1 MGPADDWIF
10 SYCII
15 SSCIG
20 YYCGNYFLIFGIR
33 ENSYGELKAELEKY
47 KRQGILENYG
57 ENGVVLSKSD
67 KKVYPGDMVA
77 IYSKDGYIIYCKI
90 KTVLILKDKSQ
101 MVNMN
106 YVDFV
111 KI

>member
-1 MGPADDWIF
+1 MGERKQLIDNKVK
-10 SYCII
+10 II
-15 SSCIG
+15 IKSSL
-20 YYCGNYFLIFGIR
+20 NFG
-33 ENSYGELKAELEKY
+33 EELKAELEKY
-47 KRQGILENYG
+47 KRQGVLEDYG

>member
-1 MGPADDWIF
+1 MGERKQLIDNKVK
-10 SYCII
+10 II
-15 SSCIG
+15 IKSSL
-20 YYCGNYFLIFGIR
+20 NFD
-33 ENSYGELKAELEKY
+33 GELKVELEKY
-47 KRQGILENYG
+47 KRQGVLEDYG

-90 KTVLILKDKSQ
+90 KTVFILKDKSQ

>member
-1 MGPADDWIF
+1 MSERKQLIDNKVKT
-10 SYCII
+10 II
-15 SSCIG
+15 KSSL
-20 YYCGNYFLIFGIR
+20 NFD
-33 ENSYGELKAELEKY
+33 GELKAELEKY
-47 KRQGILENYG
+47 KRQGVLEDYG
-57 ENGVVLSKSD
+57 ENGVVLLKSD
-67 KKVYPGDMVA
+67 KKVYPGDMIA

>member
-1 MGPADDWIF
+1 MSERKQLIDNKVKT
-10 SYCII
+10 II
-15 SSCIG
+15 KSSL
-20 YYCGNYFLIFGIR
+20 NFD
-33 ENSYGELKAELEKY
+33 GELKTELEKY
-47 KRQGILENYG
+47 KRQGVLEDYG

-77 IYSKDGYIIYCKI
+77 IHSKDGYIIYCKI

>member
-1 MGPADDWIF
+1 MGERKQLIDNKVKT
-10 SYCII
+10 II
-15 SSCIG
+15 KSSL
-20 YYCGNYFLIFGIR
+20 NF
-33 ENSYGELKAELEKY
+33 EGELKVELEKY
-47 KRQGILENYG
+47 KRQGVLEDYG